1 MKFRNVMN
9 VYKNHLAKKKVAKAA
24 SIRDAEE
31 QELIE
36 QRMSMIFSG
45 NSGNSLMINSCN
57 EIKDISFQTIDKVVE
72 EARQSVHSNMSKSS
86 SILFKHFCNEKSDA
100 SRINSRTE
108 KNESRITSRNSQLWC
123 LLKNKYCN

>member
-1 MKFRNVMN
+1 
-9 VYKNHLAKKKVAKAA
+9 
-24 SIRDAEE
+24 
-31 QELIE
+31 
-36 QRMSMIFSG
+36 MIFSG

-86 SILFKHFCNEKSDA
+86 SMLFKHFCNEKSDA

-108 KNESRITSRNSQLWC
+108 KNESRITSRNS
-123 LLKNKYCN
+123 KNNRCEIVVFVEK